1 MNKNCIFFAISA
13 NYAFTAA
20 NVIMSLQKHSYELL
34 KSCDIIIYHDGLP
47 PRDKA
52 LLWRLHNNIIFEEIM
67 FPDDYQEIIDEAI
80 KRRWGIYILP
90 KLFGFKLVK
99 RYEKVLFLDTD
110 IIVTADISEI
120 FNIEQEIAWRKIEA
134 WNAKEN
140 FSCLINNDYISA
152 CSGGV
157 VYFTD
162 KINKYNIEDE
172 DILDAYEC
180 TKNLKRGGIE
190 ERIITL
196 LVYKKKIILKELD
209 ITFNYPIGKIL
220 PNQNYYK
227 IIHFLDSRDRST
239 KPWKNLAAYLY
250 FKDWAENY
258 EEWIVMGGEGLVNF
272 TQEDYYELFGFK
284 KADEINRLKAK
295 IKKQNERL
303 KNVQQKYNTIRN
315 SRTWKATKPLRFLL
329 DHIKRFC
336 K

>member
-1 MNKNCIFFAISA
+1 MVYS
-13 NYAFTAA
+13 
-20 NVIMSLQKHSYELL
+20 
-34 KSCDIIIYHDGLP
+34 
-47 PRDKA
+47 PRDKT
-52 LLWRLHNNIIFEEIM
+52 LLRRLHNNIIFEEILL
-67 FPDDYQEIIDEAI
+67 PDDYQEIIDESI

-120 FNIEQEIAWRKIEA
+120 FSIEEGIAWRQVIK
-134 WNAKEN
+134 WNPILNFASFIKEG
-140 FSCLINNDYISA
+140 DYISG

-157 VYFTD
+157 VFFSN
-162 KINKYNIEDE
+162 KLNKYNVNED
-172 DILDAYEC
+172 DILKAFENTKDIKCGGVEEKILSYIAY
-180 TKNLKRGGIE
+180 KRN
-190 ERIITL
+190 IT
-196 LVYKKKIILKELD
+196 VKELD
-209 ITFNYPIGKIL
+209 IVFNKPVGSIEAGHNDKYR
-220 PNQNYYK
+220 
-227 IIHFLDSRDRST
+227 IIHFMDSRSMST
-239 KPWKNLAAYLY
+239 KPWNNLAAFLY

-258 EEWIVMGGEGLVNF
+258 EEWIVMGGDGLVNF

-295 IKKQNERL
+295 IKKQNEKL

-329 DHIKRFC
+329 DYIKRFC